1 MQDRRCPVEGCRAGR
16 GRGCSHTTT
25 RCANCKGPH
34 GARADACAAKK
45 EARQLA
51 WRWRSPPHQRREKEA
66 RQLAWRWRSPPH
78 QRREKGPRAE
88 APEAPEYETPAAQG
102 EEAGEAEVTA
112 TEEGGPAQAEEG
124 MELGE

>member
-1 MQDRRCPVEGCRAGR
+1 MQDHRCPVEGCRAGR

-51 WRWRSPPHQRREKEA
+51 WRWRSPPR
-66 RQLAWRWRSPPH
+66 
-78 QRREKGPRAE
+78 QRREKGPGTKASE
-88 APEAPEYETPAAQG
+88 APECETPAAQG
-102 EEAGEAEVTA
+102 EGEVGEAEVTA